1 MKGRDTMDENSKYLD
16 LFFEETDEHLQS
28 LNEQVLELENNPEDS
43 SIVDVMFRSAHTIKG
58 MAATMGYDTMAKLT
72 HKMENVFDLLKQK
85 IIPADATSIALI
97 FDCLDT
103 LSDLVED
110 LREGNEAERDIKNL
124 IQRLDNVASGDS
136 STAQGKVIM
145 EQETSSSLN
154 LALENVEDS
163 DLMIIEAAKEDGYNA
178 YVLAI
183 RIDEDSSMKNAR
195 VYLVMSKLEQHG
207 DVLYSEPGT
216 EVLENDDF
224 GNVFKLIYVSKLD
237 EETVFNLALD
247 NSEIEEVLIQTVQQ
261 AEVLIV
267 KEPETTLSKPEPQE
281 NQVEQTA
288 ITTLEGAAEPVQV
301 EKTTKAK
308 GQSHAMNQSI
318 RVDIGKLDSFMNLVS
333 ELVIYR
339 TRLEDLSDQMQVSE
353 MKEPLDHVARISSEL
368 QDLVLKIRMQPVST
382 VMTRFPRMIRDLA
395 NDLGKEFDLVIEGE
409 DTELDRTVVSE
420 LSEPLVHLL
429 RNSADHGV
437 EMPADRVK
445 LGKDPKGT
453 IKITAYQEGNR
464 VVLTLSDDGK
474 GVNPTIIKESA
485 ERKGISTEGMSDKE
499 IQQLI
504 FHPGFST
511 AKEVTSISG
520 RGVGMD
526 AVKQKITE
534 LGGTVELESVVNQG
548 TVFKINLPLT
558 LSIIQSL
565 LVKVGQDSFAIPL
578 GIIKT
583 IVKVTEENIVRVHNR
598 EVYKYEG
605 LAVPVVRLNQSLGIE
620 PIEETNLHLVLVKQG
635 DSYNALVVDDLV
647 RQQEIVIKKLGQELS
662 MLKKYLGATILGD
675 GSIILI
681 LDVTAICNERIGEY
695 SEV

>member
-110 LREGNEAERDIKNL
+110 LREENDAERDITNL
-124 IQRLDNVASGDS
+124 VQRLDHVSSGES
-136 STAQGKVIM
+136 ALVEAATV
-145 EQETSSSLN
+145 EPETGSLLN
-154 LALENVEDS
+154 LSLEKVEDS

-216 EVLENDDF
+216 EALENDDF
-224 GNVFKLIYVSKLD
+224 GTIFKLIYVSKLD
-237 EETVFNLALD
+237 EETVLNLALD
-247 NSEIEEVLIQTVQQ
+247 NSEIAEVLIQTIQQADDLMVQQ
-261 AEVLIV
+261 EE
-267 KEPETTLSKPEPQE
+267 KSQTEPQAK
-281 NQVEQTA
+281 QVEEQEIAAQVGATQATA
-288 ITTLEGAAEPVQV
+288 KAPG
-301 EKTTKAK
+301 KAK
-308 GQSHAMNQSI
+308 VQNHAMNQSI

-339 TRLEDLSDQMQVSE
+339 TRLEDLSDQLLVSE
-353 MKEPLDHVARISSEL
+353 MKEPLEHVARISSEL
-368 QDLVLKIRMQPVST
+368 QELVLKIRMQPVST
-382 VMTRFPRMIRDLA
+382 VMTRFPRMIRDLG
-395 NDLGKEFDLVIEGE
+395 NDLGKEFNLVIEGE

-437 EMPADRVK
+437 EMPEERVR
-445 LGKDPKGT
+445 LGKNPKGL

-464 VVLTLSDDGK
+464 VVLTLTDDGK
-474 GVNPTIIKESA
+474 GVNPVVIKASA

-511 AKEVTSISG
+511 AQEVTSISG

-534 LGGTVELESVVNQG
+534 LGGTVELESIVGKG

-565 LVKVGQDSFAIPL
+565 LVKVGQATFAIPL

-583 IVKVTEENIVRVHNR
+583 IVKVKEEDIIRVHNR

-605 LAVPVVRLNQSLGIE
+605 LAVPVVRLHKALDMAAT
-620 PIEETNLHLVLVKQG
+620 EESNLHLVLVKQG
-635 DSYNALVVDDLV
+635 DNYNALAVDDLV
-647 RQQEIVIKKLGQELS
+647 RQQEIVIKKLGQELN
-662 MLKKYLGATILGD
+662 MLKNYLGATILGD
-675 GSIILI
+675 GSIVLI
-681 LDVTAICNERIGEY
+681 LDASAICNESIGEY
-695 SEV
+695 SEI

>member
-110 LREGNEAERDIKNL
+110 LREENDVERDITNL
-124 IQRLDNVASGDS
+124 VQRLDHVSSGES
-136 STAQGKVIM
+136 ALVEAVTV
-145 EQETSSSLN
+145 EQETGSLLN
-154 LALENVEDS
+154 LSLEKVEDS

-183 RIDEDSSMKNAR
+183 RIDEESSMKNAR

-216 EVLENDDF
+216 EALENDDF
-224 GNVFKLIYVSKLD
+224 GTIFKLIYVSKLD
-237 EETVFNLALD
+237 EETVLNLALD
-247 NSEIEEVLIQTVQQ
+247 NSEIAEVLIQTIQQADDLLVQQ
-261 AEVLIV
+261 AEKSQTETQAKLVEEQEIV
-267 KEPETTLSKPEPQE
+267 EL
-281 NQVEQTA
+281 VEATQATA
-288 ITTLEGAAEPVQV
+288 KAPG
-301 EKTTKAK
+301 KAK
-308 GQSHAMNQSI
+308 AQNHAMNQSI

-339 TRLEDLSDQMQVSE
+339 TRLEDLSDQLLVSE
-353 MKEPLDHVARISSEL
+353 MKEPLEHVARISSEL
-368 QDLVLKIRMQPVST
+368 QELVLKIRMQPVST
-382 VMTRFPRMIRDLA
+382 VMTRFPRMIRDLG
-395 NDLGKEFDLVIEGE
+395 NDLGKEFNLVIEGE

-437 EMPADRVK
+437 EMPEERLR
-445 LGKDPKGT
+445 LGKNPKGL

-464 VVLTLSDDGK
+464 VVLTLTDDGK
-474 GVNPTIIKESA
+474 GVNPVVIKASA

-511 AKEVTSISG
+511 AQEVTSISG

-534 LGGTVELESVVNQG
+534 LGGTVELESIVGKG

-565 LVKVGQDSFAIPL
+565 LVKVGQATFAIPL

-583 IVKVTEENIVRVHNR
+583 IVKVKEEDIIRVHNR

-605 LAVPVVRLNQSLGIE
+605 LAVPVVRLHKALDMAVT
-620 PIEETNLHLVLVKQG
+620 EESNLHLVLVKQG
-635 DSYNALVVDDLV
+635 DNYNALAVDDLV
-647 RQQEIVIKKLGQELS
+647 RQQEIVIKKLGQELN
-662 MLKKYLGATILGD
+662 MLKNYLGATILGD
-675 GSIILI
+675 GSIVLI
-681 LDVTAICNERIGEY
+681 LDASAICNESIGEY
-695 SEV
+695 SEI

>member
-1 MKGRDTMDENSKYLD
+1 MDENSKYLD

-110 LREGNEAERDIKNL
+110 LREENDAERDITNL
-124 IQRLDNVASGDS
+124 VQRLDHVSSGES
-136 STAQGKVIM
+136 ALVEAVTV
-145 EQETSSSLN
+145 EQETGSLLN
-154 LALENVEDS
+154 LSLEKVEDS

-183 RIDEDSSMKNAR
+183 RIDEESSMKNAR

-216 EVLENDDF
+216 EALENDDF
-224 GNVFKLIYVSKLD
+224 GTIFKLIYVSKLD
-237 EETVFNLALD
+237 EETVLNLALD
-247 NSEIEEVLIQTVQQ
+247 NSEIAEVLIQTIQQADDLLVQQ
-261 AEVLIV
+261 AE
-267 KEPETTLSKPEPQE
+267 KSQTEPQE
-281 NQVEQTA
+281 KLVEEQEIVELVEATQATA
-288 ITTLEGAAEPVQV
+288 KAPG
-301 EKTTKAK
+301 KAK
-308 GQSHAMNQSI
+308 AQNHAMNQSI

-339 TRLEDLSDQMQVSE
+339 TRLEDLSDQLLVSE
-353 MKEPLDHVARISSEL
+353 MKEPLEHVARISSEL
-368 QDLVLKIRMQPVST
+368 QELVLKIRMQPVST
-382 VMTRFPRMIRDLA
+382 VMTRFPRMIRDLG
-395 NDLGKEFDLVIEGE
+395 NDLGKEFNLVIEGE

-437 EMPADRVK
+437 EMPEERLR
-445 LGKDPKGT
+445 LGKNPKGL

-464 VVLTLSDDGK
+464 VVLTLTDDGK
-474 GVNPTIIKESA
+474 GVNPVVIKASA

-511 AKEVTSISG
+511 AQEVTSISG

-534 LGGTVELESVVNQG
+534 LGGTVELESIVGKG

-565 LVKVGQDSFAIPL
+565 LVKVGQATFAIPL

-583 IVKVTEENIVRVHNR
+583 IVKVKEEDIIRVHNR

-605 LAVPVVRLNQSLGIE
+605 LAVPVVRLHKALDMAVT
-620 PIEETNLHLVLVKQG
+620 EESNLHLVLVKQG
-635 DSYNALVVDDLV
+635 DNYNALAVDDLV
-647 RQQEIVIKKLGQELS
+647 RQQEIVIKKLGQELN
-662 MLKKYLGATILGD
+662 MLKNYLGATILGD
-675 GSIILI
+675 GSIVLI
-681 LDVTAICNERIGEY
+681 LDASAICNESIGEY
-695 SEV
+695 SEI

>member
-136 STAQGKVIM
+136 STAQETVIM

-224 GNVFKLIYVSKLD
+224 GSVFKLIYVSKLD

-261 AEVLIV
+261 AEDLIV
-267 KEPETTLSKPEPQE
+267 KEPETTPSEAQE
-281 NQVEQTA
+281 NQVEQPA
-288 ITTLEGAAEPVQV
+288 MITVEGAAESDQV

-565 LVKVGQDSFAIPL
+565 LVKVGQGSFAIPL

-583 IVKVTEENIVRVHNR
+583 IVKVTEEDIIRIHNR

>member
-1 MKGRDTMDENSKYLD
+1 MDENSKYLD

-110 LREGNEAERDIKNL
+110 LREENDAERDITNL
-124 IQRLDNVASGDS
+124 VQRLDHVSSGES
-136 STAQGKVIM
+136 ALVEAVTV
-145 EQETSSSLN
+145 EQETGSLLN
-154 LALENVEDS
+154 LSLEKVEDS

-183 RIDEDSSMKNAR
+183 RIDEESSMKNAR

-216 EVLENDDF
+216 EALENDDF
-224 GNVFKLIYVSKLD
+224 GTIFKLIYVSKLD
-237 EETVFNLALD
+237 EETVLNLALD
-247 NSEIEEVLIQTVQQ
+247 NSEIAEVLIQTIQQADDLLVQQ
-261 AEVLIV
+261 AE
-267 KEPETTLSKPEPQE
+267 KSQTEPQE
-281 NQVEQTA
+281 KLVEEQEIVELVEATQATA
-288 ITTLEGAAEPVQV
+288 KAPG
-301 EKTTKAK
+301 KAK
-308 GQSHAMNQSI
+308 AQNHAMNQSI

-339 TRLEDLSDQMQVSE
+339 TRLEDLSDQLLVSE
-353 MKEPLDHVARISSEL
+353 MKEPLEHVARISSEL
-368 QDLVLKIRMQPVST
+368 QELVLKIRMQPVST
-382 VMTRFPRMIRDLA
+382 VMTRFPRMIRDLG
-395 NDLGKEFDLVIEGE
+395 NDLGKEFNLVIEGE

-437 EMPADRVK
+437 EMPEERLR
-445 LGKDPKGT
+445 LGKNPKGL

-464 VVLTLSDDGK
+464 VVLTLTDDGK
-474 GVNPTIIKESA
+474 GVNPVVIKASA

-511 AKEVTSISG
+511 AQEVTSISG

-534 LGGTVELESVVNQG
+534 LGGTVELESIVGKG

-565 LVKVGQDSFAIPL
+565 IVKVGQATFAIPL

-583 IVKVTEENIVRVHNR
+583 IVKVKEEDIIRVHNR

-605 LAVPVVRLNQSLGIE
+605 LAVPVVRLHKALDIAA
-620 PIEETNLHLVLVKQG
+620 IEESNLHLVLVKQG
-635 DSYNALVVDDLV
+635 DNYNALAVDDLV
-647 RQQEIVIKKLGQELS
+647 RQQEIVIKKLGQELN
-662 MLKKYLGATILGD
+662 MLKNYLGATILGD
-675 GSIILI
+675 GSIVLI
-681 LDVTAICNERIGEY
+681 LDASAICNESIGEY
-695 SEV
+695 SEI

>member
-1 MKGRDTMDENSKYLD
+1 
-16 LFFEETDEHLQS
+16 
-28 LNEQVLELENNPEDS
+28 
-43 SIVDVMFRSAHTIKG
+43 

-85 IIPADATSIALI
+85 IIAADTVSIALI

-110 LREGNEAERDIKNL
+110 LREGNDAERDISSL
-124 IQRLDNVASGDS
+124 VQRLDHVSSGES
-136 STAQGKVIM
+136 SVVVTPVT
-145 EQETSSSLN
+145 EQETGSLLN
-154 LALENVEDS
+154 LALEKVEDS

-183 RIDEDSSMKNAR
+183 QIDEDSSMKNAR

-224 GNVFKLIYVSKLD
+224 GNIFKLIYVSQLD
-237 EETVFNLALD
+237 EETVHNLALD
-247 NSEIEEVLIQTVQQ
+247 NSEIEEVLIQTIQQ
-261 AEVLIV
+261 ADDLMV
-267 KEPETTLSKPEPQE
+267 KAAETVQPEEKPVEEQKIEMVTEPQS
-281 NQVEQTA
+281 
-288 ITTLEGAAEPVQV
+288 
-301 EKTTKAK
+301 TTKAPTK
-308 GQSHAMNQSI
+308 GKAQNHAMNQSI

-339 TRLEDLSDQMQVSE
+339 TRLEDLSDQLQVSE

-368 QDLVLKIRMQPVST
+368 QELVLKIRMQPVST
-382 VMTRFPRMIRDLA
+382 VMTRFPRMIRDLG
-395 NDLGKEFDLVIEGE
+395 NDLGKEFNLVIEGE

-437 EMPADRVK
+437 EMPEDRVK
-445 LGKDPKGT
+445 IGKDPKGT

-485 ERKGISTEGMSDKE
+485 ERKGISTEGMSDKD

-534 LGGTVELESVVNQG
+534 LGGTVELESVVNKG
-548 TVFKINLPLT
+548 TTFKINLPLT

-565 LVKVGQDSFAIPL
+565 LVTVGQDTFAIPL

-583 IVKVTEENIVRVHNR
+583 IVKVSEEDIVHVHNR

-605 LAVPVVRLNQSLGIE
+605 LAVPVIRLNQALSME
-620 PIEETNLHLVLVKQG
+620 TNEESNLHLVLVKHG
-635 DSYNALVVDDLV
+635 ESYKALAVDDLV
-647 RQQEIVIKKLGQELS
+647 RQQEIVIKKLGQELK
-662 MLKKYLGATILGD
+662 MLKNYLGATILGD

-681 LDVTAICNERIGEY
+681 LDVSAICNERIGEY

>member
-136 STAQGKVIM
+136 STAQGTVIM

-224 GNVFKLIYVSKLD
+224 GSVFKLIYVSKLD

-261 AEVLIV
+261 AEDLIV

-395 NDLGKEFDLVIEGE
+395 NDLGKEFELVIEGE

-583 IVKVTEENIVRVHNR
+583 IVKVTEEDIIRIHNR

>member
-1 MKGRDTMDENSKYLD
+1 MDENSKYLD

-110 LREGNEAERDIKNL
+110 LREENDAERDITNL
-124 IQRLDNVASGDS
+124 VQRLDHVSSGES
-136 STAQGKVIM
+136 ALVEAVTV
-145 EQETSSSLN
+145 EQETGSLLN
-154 LALENVEDS
+154 LSLEKVEDS

-183 RIDEDSSMKNAR
+183 RIDEESSMKNAR

-216 EVLENDDF
+216 EALENDDF
-224 GNVFKLIYVSKLD
+224 GTIFKLIYVSKLD
-237 EETVFNLALD
+237 EETVLNLALD
-247 NSEIEEVLIQTVQQ
+247 NSEIAEVLIQTIQQADDLLVQQ
-261 AEVLIV
+261 AE
-267 KEPETTLSKPEPQE
+267 KSQTEPQE
-281 NQVEQTA
+281 KLVEEQEIVELVEATQATA
-288 ITTLEGAAEPVQV
+288 KAPG
-301 EKTTKAK
+301 KAK
-308 GQSHAMNQSI
+308 AQNHAMNQSI

-339 TRLEDLSDQMQVSE
+339 TRLEDLSDQLLVSE
-353 MKEPLDHVARISSEL
+353 MKEPLEHVARISSEL
-368 QDLVLKIRMQPVST
+368 QELVLKIRMQPVST
-382 VMTRFPRMIRDLA
+382 VMTRFPRMIRDLG
-395 NDLGKEFDLVIEGE
+395 NDLGKEFNLVIEGE

-437 EMPADRVK
+437 EMPEERLR
-445 LGKDPKGT
+445 LGKNPKGL

-464 VVLTLSDDGK
+464 VVLTLTDDGK
-474 GVNPTIIKESA
+474 GVNPVVIKASA

-511 AKEVTSISG
+511 AQEVTSISG

-534 LGGTVELESVVNQG
+534 LGGTVELESIVGKG

-565 LVKVGQDSFAIPL
+565 LVKVGQATFAIPL

-583 IVKVTEENIVRVHNR
+583 IVKVKEEDIIRVHNR

-605 LAVPVVRLNQSLGIE
+605 LAVPVVRLHKALDVAVT
-620 PIEETNLHLVLVKQG
+620 EESNLHLVLVKQG
-635 DSYNALVVDDLV
+635 DNYNALAVDDLV
-647 RQQEIVIKKLGQELS
+647 RQQEIVIKKLGQELN
-662 MLKKYLGATILGD
+662 MLKNYLGATILGD
-675 GSIILI
+675 GSIVLI
-681 LDVTAICNERIGEY
+681 LDASAICNESIGEY
-695 SEV
+695 SEI

>member
-1 MKGRDTMDENSKYLD
+1 MDENSKYLD

-28 LNEQVLELENNPEDS
+28 LNEQVLALEINPEDS

-85 IIPADATSIALI
+85 IISADATSIALI

-110 LREGNEAERDIKNL
+110 LREGNEAERDITTL
-124 IQRLDNVASGDS
+124 IQRLDHVATGESAVEAAS
-136 STAQGKVIM
+136 AM
-145 EQETSSSLN
+145 EQETGSL
-154 LALENVEDS
+154 LDLTLEKVEDS
-163 DLMIIEAAKEDGYNA
+163 DLIIIEAAKEDGYNA

-183 RIDEDSSMKNAR
+183 GIDEDSSMKNAR

-216 EVLENDDF
+216 EVLENEDF
-224 GNVFKLIYVSKLD
+224 GNIFKLIYVSKLD
-237 EETVFNLALD
+237 EETVLNLALD
-247 NSEIEEVLIQTVQQ
+247 NSEIEEVLIQTIHQ
-261 AEVLIV
+261 ADDLIV
-267 KEPETTLSKPEPQE
+267 KKAAVQPEQLEEKKLEAI
-281 NQVEQTA
+281 VEAIQAPTKTA
-288 ITTLEGAAEPVQV
+288 
-301 EKTTKAK
+301 TKGKMQNHVA
-308 GQSHAMNQSI
+308 NQSI
-318 RVDIGKLDSFMNLVS
+318 RVEIGKLDSFMNLVS

-339 TRLEDLSDQMQVSE
+339 TRLEDLSDQLLVSE
-353 MKEPLDHVARISSEL
+353 MKEPLEHVARISSEL
-368 QDLVLKIRMQPVST
+368 QELVLKIRMQPVST
-382 VMTRFPRMIRDLA
+382 VMTRFPRMIRDLG
-395 NDLGKEFDLVIEGE
+395 NELGKEFDLVIEGE

-429 RNSADHGV
+429 RNSADHGI
-437 EMPADRVK
+437 EMPEERVR
-445 LGKDPKGT
+445 LGKDLKGL

-464 VVLTLSDDGK
+464 VVLTLTDDGK
-474 GVNPTIIKESA
+474 GVNPVIIKESA
-485 ERKGISTEGMSDKE
+485 ERKGVSTEGMSDKE

-511 AKEVTSISG
+511 VKEVTNISG

-534 LGGTVELESVVNQG
+534 LGGTVELESVVNKG

-565 LVKVGQDSFAIPL
+565 LVKVGQDAFAIPL

-583 IVKVTEENIVRVHNR
+583 IVKVTEEDIIHVHNR

-605 LAVPVVRLNQSLGIE
+605 LAIPVVRLNKTLGME
-620 PIEETNLHLVLVKQG
+620 ATEDSNLHLVLVKQG
-635 DSYNALVVDDLV
+635 DSYSALAVDDLI
-647 RQQEIVIKKLGQELS
+647 RQQEIVVKKLGQELN
-662 MLKKYLGATILGD
+662 MLKNYLGATILGD

-681 LDVTAICNERIGEY
+681 LDVSAICSERMGEA
-695 SEV
+695 SGV

>member
-110 LREGNEAERDIKNL
+110 LREENDAERDITNL
-124 IQRLDNVASGDS
+124 VQRLDHVSSGES
-136 STAQGKVIM
+136 KLEEAATV
-145 EQETSSSLN
+145 EQETDSLLN
-154 LALENVEDS
+154 LSLEKVEDS

-216 EVLENDDF
+216 EALENDDF
-224 GNVFKLIYVSKLD
+224 GTIFKLIYVSKLD
-237 EETVFNLALD
+237 EETVLNLALD
-247 NSEIEEVLIQTVQQ
+247 NSEIVEVLIQTIQQPDDLLVQQ
-261 AEVLIV
+261 AE
-267 KEPETTLSKPEPQE
+267 KSQTEPQAK
-281 NQVEQTA
+281 QVEEQEIAALVEATQATA
-288 ITTLEGAAEPVQV
+288 KVPG
-301 EKTTKAK
+301 KAK
-308 GQSHAMNQSI
+308 AQNHAMNQSI

-339 TRLEDLSDQMQVSE
+339 TRLEDLSDQLLVSE
-353 MKEPLDHVARISSEL
+353 MKEPLEHVARISSEL
-368 QDLVLKIRMQPVST
+368 QELVLKIRMQPVST
-382 VMTRFPRMIRDLA
+382 VMTRFPRMIRDLG
-395 NDLGKEFDLVIEGE
+395 NDLGKEFNLVIEGE

-437 EMPADRVK
+437 EMPEERVR
-445 LGKDPKGT
+445 LGKDPKGL

-464 VVLTLSDDGK
+464 VVLTLTDDGK
-474 GVNPTIIKESA
+474 GVNPVVIKASA

-511 AKEVTSISG
+511 AQEVTSISG

-534 LGGTVELESVVNQG
+534 LGGTVELESIVGKG

-565 LVKVGQDSFAIPL
+565 LVKVGQATFAIPL

-583 IVKVTEENIVRVHNR
+583 IVKVKEEDIIRVHNR

-605 LAVPVVRLNQSLGIE
+605 LAIPVVRLNKALDMDSN
-620 PIEETNLHLVLVKQG
+620 EESNLHLVLVKQG
-635 DSYNALVVDDLV
+635 DNYNALAVDDLV
-647 RQQEIVIKKLGQELS
+647 RQQEIVIKKLGQELN
-662 MLKKYLGATILGD
+662 MLKNYLGATILGD
-675 GSIILI
+675 GSIVLI
-681 LDVTAICNERIGEY
+681 LDASAICSERIGEY
-695 SEV
+695 SEI

>member
-1 MKGRDTMDENSKYLD
+1 MDENSKYLD

-85 IIPADATSIALI
+85 IIAADTISIALI

-110 LREGNEAERDIKNL
+110 LREGNDAERDISNL
-124 IQRLDNVASGDS
+124 AKRLDQVSSGESAIEEASEL
-136 STAQGKVIM
+136 
-145 EQETSSSLN
+145 EQETGSSLN
-154 LALENVEDS
+154 LALEKVEDS

-183 RIDEDSSMKNAR
+183 QIDEDSSMKNAR

-224 GNVFKLIYVSKLD
+224 GNIFKLIYVSQLD
-237 EETVFNLALD
+237 EETVHNLALD
-247 NSEIEEVLIQTVQQ
+247 NSEIEEVLIQTIQQ
-261 AEVLIV
+261 ADDLMV
-267 KEPETTLSKPEPQE
+267 KAAETVHVTETPIENQKVESVVEPQ
-281 NQVEQTA
+281 A
-288 ITTLEGAAEPVQV
+288 
-301 EKTTKAK
+301 TTKAPTK
-308 GQSHAMNQSI
+308 GKAQNHAMNQSI

-339 TRLEDLSDQMQVSE
+339 TRLEDLSDQLQVSE
-353 MKEPLDHVARISSEL
+353 MNEPLDHVARISSEL
-368 QDLVLKIRMQPVST
+368 QELVLKIRMQPVST
-382 VMTRFPRMIRDLA
+382 VMTRFPRMIRDLG
-395 NDLGKEFDLVIEGE
+395 NDLGKEFNLVIEGE

-437 EMPADRVK
+437 EMPEDRVK

-548 TVFKINLPLT
+548 TTFKINLPLT

-565 LVKVGQDSFAIPL
+565 LVTVGQDTFAIPL

-583 IVKVTEENIVRVHNR
+583 IVKVTEEDIVHVHNR

-605 LAVPVVRLNQSLGIE
+605 LAVPVIRLNKALSME
-620 PIEETNLHLVLVKQG
+620 TNEESNLHLVLVKHG
-635 DSYNALVVDDLV
+635 ESYKALAVDDLV
-647 RQQEIVIKKLGQELS
+647 RQQEIVIKKLGQELK
-662 MLKKYLGATILGD
+662 MLKNYLGATILGD

-681 LDVTAICNERIGEY
+681 LDVSAICNERIGEY

>member
-110 LREGNEAERDIKNL
+110 LREENDAERDITNL
-124 IQRLDNVASGDS
+124 VQRLDHVSSGES
-136 STAQGKVIM
+136 ALVEAVTV
-145 EQETSSSLN
+145 EQETGSLLN
-154 LALENVEDS
+154 LSLEKVEDS

-216 EVLENDDF
+216 EALENDDF
-224 GNVFKLIYVSKLD
+224 GTIFKLIYVSKLD
-237 EETVFNLALD
+237 EETVLNLALD
-247 NSEIEEVLIQTVQQ
+247 NSEIAEVLIQTIQQADDLMVQQ
-261 AEVLIV
+261 EE
-267 KEPETTLSKPEPQE
+267 KSQTEPQAK
-281 NQVEQTA
+281 QVEEQEIAAQVGATQATA
-288 ITTLEGAAEPVQV
+288 KAPG
-301 EKTTKAK
+301 KAK
-308 GQSHAMNQSI
+308 VQNHAMNQSI

-339 TRLEDLSDQMQVSE
+339 TRLEDLSDQLLVSE
-353 MKEPLDHVARISSEL
+353 MKEPLEHVARISSEL
-368 QDLVLKIRMQPVST
+368 QELVLKIRMQPVST
-382 VMTRFPRMIRDLA
+382 VMTRFPRMIRDLG
-395 NDLGKEFDLVIEGE
+395 NDLGKEFNLVIEGE

-437 EMPADRVK
+437 EMPEERVR
-445 LGKDPKGT
+445 LGKNPKGL

-464 VVLTLSDDGK
+464 VVLTLTDDGK
-474 GVNPTIIKESA
+474 GVNPVVIKASA

-511 AKEVTSISG
+511 AQEVTSISG

-534 LGGTVELESVVNQG
+534 LGGTVELESIVGKG

-565 LVKVGQDSFAIPL
+565 LVKVGQATFAIPL

-583 IVKVTEENIVRVHNR
+583 IVKVKEEDIIRVHNR

-605 LAVPVVRLNQSLGIE
+605 LAVPVVRLHKALDMAAT
-620 PIEETNLHLVLVKQG
+620 EESNLHLVLVKQG
-635 DSYNALVVDDLV
+635 DNYNALAVDDLV
-647 RQQEIVIKKLGQELS
+647 RQQEIVIKKLGQELN
-662 MLKKYLGATILGD
+662 MLKNYLGATILGD
-675 GSIILI
+675 GSIVLI
-681 LDVTAICNERIGEY
+681 LDASAICNERIGEY
-695 SEV
+695 SEI

>member
-1 MKGRDTMDENSKYLD
+1 MDENSKYLD

-28 LNEQVLELENNPEDS
+28 LNEQVLALEINPEDS

-85 IIPADATSIALI
+85 IISADGTSIALV

-110 LREGNEAERDIKNL
+110 LREGNEAERDITTL
-124 IQRLDNVASGDS
+124 IQRLDHVATGESAVGAAS
-136 STAQGKVIM
+136 AI
-145 EQETSSSLN
+145 EQETGSL
-154 LALENVEDS
+154 LDLTLEKVEDS

-183 RIDEDSSMKNAR
+183 GIDEDSSMKNAR

-224 GNVFKLIYVSKLD
+224 GNIFKLIYVSKLD
-237 EETVFNLALD
+237 EETVLNLALD
-247 NSEIEEVLIQTVQQ
+247 NSEIEEVLIQTIHQ
-261 AEVLIV
+261 ADDLIV
-267 KEPETTLSKPEPQE
+267 KKAAVQPEQLEEKKLEAI
-281 NQVEQTA
+281 VEAIQAPTKTA
-288 ITTLEGAAEPVQV
+288 
-301 EKTTKAK
+301 TKGK
-308 GQSHAMNQSI
+308 MQSHVANQSI
-318 RVDIGKLDSFMNLVS
+318 RVEIGKLDSFMNLVS

-339 TRLEDLSDQMQVSE
+339 TRLEDLSDQSLVSE
-353 MKEPLDHVARISSEL
+353 MKEPLEHVARISSEL
-368 QDLVLKIRMQPVST
+368 QELVLKIRMQPVST
-382 VMTRFPRMIRDLA
+382 VMTRFPRMIRDLG
-395 NDLGKEFDLVIEGE
+395 NELGKEFDLVIEGE

-429 RNSADHGV
+429 RNSADHGI
-437 EMPADRVK
+437 EMPEERVR
-445 LGKDPKGT
+445 LGKDPKGL

-464 VVLTLSDDGK
+464 VVLTLTDDGK
-474 GVNPTIIKESA
+474 GVNPVIIKESA
-485 ERKGISTEGMSDKE
+485 GRKGVSTEGMSDKE

-511 AKEVTSISG
+511 VKEVTNISG

-534 LGGTVELESVVNQG
+534 LGGTVELESVVNKG

-565 LVKVGQDSFAIPL
+565 LVKVGQDAFAIPL

-583 IVKVTEENIVRVHNR
+583 IVKVTEEDIIHVHNR

-605 LAVPVVRLNQSLGIE
+605 LAIPVVRLNKTLGM
-620 PIEETNLHLVLVKQG
+620 ETTEDSNLHLVLVKQG
-635 DSYNALVVDDLV
+635 DSYSALAVDDLI
-647 RQQEIVIKKLGQELS
+647 RQQEIVVKKLGQELN
-662 MLKKYLGATILGD
+662 MLKNYLGATILGD

-681 LDVTAICNERIGEY
+681 LDVSAICSERMGEA
-695 SEV
+695 SGV

>member
-28 LNEQVLELENNPEDS
+28 LNEQVLELENHPEDS

-136 STAQGKVIM
+136 STAQGTVIM

-224 GNVFKLIYVSKLD
+224 GSVFKLIYVSKLD

-261 AEVLIV
+261 AEDLIV
-267 KEPETTLSKPEPQE
+267 KEPEPQE
-281 NQVEQTA
+281 NQVEQPA
-288 ITTLEGAAEPVQV
+288 MTTVEGAAEPAQPAQV

-395 NDLGKEFDLVIEGE
+395 NDLGKEFELVIEGE

-583 IVKVTEENIVRVHNR
+583 IVKVTEEDIIRIHNR

>member
-110 LREGNEAERDIKNL
+110 LREENDAERDITNL
-124 IQRLDNVASGDS
+124 VQRLDHVSSGES
-136 STAQGKVIM
+136 ALVEAVTV
-145 EQETSSSLN
+145 EQETGSLLN
-154 LALENVEDS
+154 LSLEKVEDS

-183 RIDEDSSMKNAR
+183 RIDEESSMKNAR

-216 EVLENDDF
+216 EALENDDF
-224 GNVFKLIYVSKLD
+224 GTIFKLIYVSKLD
-237 EETVFNLALD
+237 EETVLNLALD
-247 NSEIEEVLIQTVQQ
+247 NSEIAEVLIQTIQQADDLMVQQ
-261 AEVLIV
+261 EE
-267 KEPETTLSKPEPQE
+267 KSQTEPQAK
-281 NQVEQTA
+281 QVEEQEIAAQVGATQATA
-288 ITTLEGAAEPVQV
+288 KAPG
-301 EKTTKAK
+301 KAK
-308 GQSHAMNQSI
+308 VQNHAMNQSI

-339 TRLEDLSDQMQVSE
+339 TRLEDLSDQLLVSE
-353 MKEPLDHVARISSEL
+353 MKEPLEHVARISSEL
-368 QDLVLKIRMQPVST
+368 QELVLKIRMQPVST
-382 VMTRFPRMIRDLA
+382 VMTRFPRMIRDLG
-395 NDLGKEFDLVIEGE
+395 NDLGKEFNLVIEGE

-437 EMPADRVK
+437 EMPEERVR
-445 LGKDPKGT
+445 LGKNPKGL

-464 VVLTLSDDGK
+464 VVLTLTDDGK
-474 GVNPTIIKESA
+474 GVNPVVIKASA

-511 AKEVTSISG
+511 AQEVTSISG

-534 LGGTVELESVVNQG
+534 LGGTVELESIVGKG

-565 LVKVGQDSFAIPL
+565 LVKVGQATFAIPL

-583 IVKVTEENIVRVHNR
+583 IVKVKEEDIIRVHNR

-605 LAVPVVRLNQSLGIE
+605 LAVPVVRLHKALDMAAT
-620 PIEETNLHLVLVKQG
+620 EESNLHLVLVKQG
-635 DSYNALVVDDLV
+635 DNYNALAVDDLV
-647 RQQEIVIKKLGQELS
+647 RQQEIVIKKLGQELN
-662 MLKKYLGATILGD
+662 MLKNYLGATILGD
-675 GSIILI
+675 GSIVLI
-681 LDVTAICNERIGEY
+681 LDASAICNERIGEY
-695 SEV
+695 SEI

>member
-124 IQRLDNVASGDS
+124 IQRLDNVASGES
-136 STAQGKVIM
+136 PSAQGTVIM

-224 GNVFKLIYVSKLD
+224 GSVFKLIYVSKLD

-247 NSEIEEVLIQTVQQ
+247 NSEIEEVLIQTIQQ
-261 AEVLIV
+261 AEDLIV
-267 KEPETTLSKPEPQE
+267 KEPETTPSESQE
-281 NQVEQTA
+281 NQVEQPA
-288 ITTLEGAAEPVQV
+288 MVPVEGAAEPVQV
-301 EKTTKAK
+301 EKTSKAK

-534 LGGTVELESVVNQG
+534 LGGTVELESVVDQG

-583 IVKVTEENIVRVHNR
+583 IVKVTEEDIIRIHNR